1 MAAEEEQQ
9 LQTNGHA
16 KAAEETPNSTQ
27 SNELRRKKRNKIVVY
42 VALFIVFQIAV
53 LLFFSLYIMKIRTPK
68 FSVQSA
74 VFDHMVTENASF
86 KITMNAELSV
96 KNANFGPYNY
106 KNSTI
111 YFYYNDVSIGEAFVY
126 QGKAGFKSSKKF
138 NVIVNL
144 SSKVS
149 KLRNDLNSG
158 TLILTSKSKLEGKV
172 KLIFFM
178 KKKKYTKMNCTIIIG
193 LAGKV
198 VRDIQCD

>member
-16 KAAEETPNSTQ
+16 KPAEETPNSTQ
-27 SNELRRKKRNKIVVY
+27 SNELRRQKRNKILV
-42 VALFIVFQIAV
+42 
-53 LLFFSLYIMKIRTPK
+53 TPK
-68 FSVQSA
+68 FSVRSA
-74 VFDHMVTENASF
+74 TFDHMVTENASF
-86 KITMNAELSV
+86 NITMNAELSV

-111 YFYYNDVSIGEAFVY
+111 YFYYNDVSIGEAFIY
-126 QGKAGFKSSKKF
+126 QGKAGFKSTKKF

-144 SSKVS
+144 SSKES

-178 KKKKYTKMNCTIIIG
+178 KKKKSTEMNCTIIIG

-198 VRDIQCD
+198 VQDIQCD